1 MRAWARA
8 VVAGMFVAGCA
19 HEAPRP
25 VVAAAPPPVVVQAP
39 KPEEPDSVQMA
50 GGMGTLSDE
59 EIAGPFQRRWD
70 DITRCYVD
78 ATTRLNYLGGKI
90 EVKLRVAA
98 SGDTKSAYVVSS
110 TFGNWDAERC
120 VLTIVRD
127 LHFTKPH
134 GAGPE
139 AEFTY
144 PIEFHHKRAVTTWD
158 GERMAPTMA
167 RHKRDVS
174 ACKLKAGAA
183 ATPTLTMTVYVV
195 PGGKVAS
202 AGLSADAPLDDAFG
216 QCLVGKSRLW
226 RFDDPLGKIAKATI
240 GVGE

>member
-1 MRAWARA
+1 MRAWAV
-8 VVAGMFVAGCA
+8 VVAIFVAGCA
-19 HEAPRP
+19 HEAPKP
-25 VVAAAPPPVVVQAP
+25 PPAAPPPEIVRPAP
-39 KPEEPDSVQMA
+39 KPEEPDQVQMA
-50 GGMGTLSDE
+50 GGMGTLTDD

-70 DITRCYVD
+70 DITRCYTD
-78 ATTRLNYLGGKI
+78 ATERLNYLGGKI

-98 SGDTKSAYVVSS
+98 TGDAKSAFVISS

-120 VLTIVRD
+120 VLTIARE
-127 LHFTKPH
+127 LHFAKPH
-134 GAGPE
+134 GAGLE

-144 PIEFHHKRAVTTWD
+144 PIEFHHKRAVTMWD
-158 GERMAPTMA
+158 GDRGVVAVA
-167 RHKRDVS
+167 AKHKRDVS
-174 ACKLKAGAA
+174 ACKQKASNSP
-183 ATPTLTMTVYVV
+183 TPALTMTVYVV

-216 QCLVGKSRLW
+216 QCLVGKSRAW